1 LLRACQSQSR
11 AACQAILFMQPL
23 MQPASSPINLSLSP
37 PDACFPMPVLR
48 CTFMRA
54 LLERLVLGGMGGPKR
69 NESTVLETRT
79 TPPAPT
85 DSGAIRVKGPPP
97 RLFSPPWASTCRC
110 SSRTP
115 LYPCDGAPLWQRIED
130 GVQAPRRTGSSLETR
145 QPYRPAVVLLFPV
158 RDGSVVIERL
168 FGSQALKNRQ
178 SSGDVSVVSNEWER
192 TSEEEKGNKMYPF
205 HPPAC

>member
-1 LLRACQSQSR
+1 MSAGLDGILSSDERPSHACRLEETQLRRASCWEPVKASL

-23 MQPASSPINLSLSP
+23 MQPASLPINLSVPARCLLSH
-37 PDACFPMPVLR
+37 ARL
-48 CTFMRA
+48 A
-54 LLERLVLGGMGGPKR
+54 LHIHARPSGTSRPGWDGGPKR
-69 NESTVLETRT
+69 NESTVIETRT

-97 RLFSPPWASTCRC
+97 LVFFPPPWASTCRC

-158 RDGSVVIERL
+158 RAAQWLLNDYLG
-168 FGSQALKNRQ
+168 AK
-178 SSGDVSVVSNEWER
+178 
-192 TSEEEKGNKMYPF
+192 
-205 HPPAC
+205 H